1 MQPDF
6 LRGIAG
12 MATQRLH
19 NRRVLL
25 HIVAEEVLGHAGT
38 QCLGIGEIVIHRGA
52 GLCRVDR
59 AGAAADGLFDRDLQ
73 GFQPYE
79 IGGMSVRWMRQAG
92 RHFLLG
98 QGQRLRGQFLH
109 QAAWQIAG
117 THVFGTGVGRSG
129 HMGRYPLL
137 QQGVDGRD
145 AHQGRSDGDI
155 PCQLR
160 ARRVRRQLPHA
171 APMVHR
177 VIETLHEILTEHER
191 RPQRRALQHIALQHG
206 FGNHPE
212 AAADALV
219 DRYEAQA
226 VLGIGTGEVRQF
238 VTDDRAGLRRIEQA
252 QVQHR
257 HVQCAALERGVCR
270 EQVDVA

>member
-12 MATQRLH
+12 MAKQLLH
-19 NRRVLL
+19 NRRILL
-25 HIVAEEVLGHAGT
+25 HVVAEKVLGNAGT

-52 GLCRVDR
+52 GLCRDDR
-59 AGAAADGLFDRDLQ
+59 AGAAAHGLFDCDLQ
-73 GFQPYE
+73 GCQPLE
-79 IGGMSVRWMRQAG
+79 IGGMGVRWMRQAG
-92 RHFLLG
+92 CHFLLG

-109 QAAWQIAG
+109 QAAWQVAG
-117 THVFGTGVGRSG
+117 QHVFGTGVGRAG
-129 HMGRYPLL
+129 YMGRYTLL

-145 AHQGRSDGDI
+145 AHQRRRDGDI
-155 PCQLR
+155 PRQLR

-171 APMVHR
+171 TPMVHR

-206 FGNHPE
+206 FGNHAE
-212 AAADALV
+212 TAADTLV
-219 DRYEAQA
+219 DRYETQA
-226 VLGIGTGEVRQF
+226 VLGIGTGEVGQF
-238 VTDDRAGLRRIEQA
+238 VTDDRAGFRRIEQA

-257 HVQCAALERGVCR
+257 HVQGAALERG
-270 EQVDVA
+270 A